1 MKNHK
6 KLEILLWKKL
16 KQGSTSALGDLYDQY
31 IDILFSYGIQLS
43 GDKDHVMNCIHDLF
57 IDLYKYKS
65 NLAETDNIKYYLF
78 KSLKRKIFKKNNSL
92 LVLKK
97 EESTSN
103 YTLKNKNFRQSI
115 EQDLIDAEIV
125 QERSIKL
132 AEALSSLT
140 SRQRNVLFLRF
151 NEDKSY
157 EEISLILNIS
167 VQSSRTIIYRAI
179 KKLRFLLKI
188 LVFYVINLFF

>member
-115 EQDLIDAEIV
+115 EQDLIDTEIV